1 MKFKR
6 LKNNKWSL
14 HINWGLGVVLG
25 VCVGSIYAFFKGMGL
40 IFFLSQENFIFNFNS
55 LKFGK
60 QETEIRKLHSINMKC

>member
-40 IFFLSQENFIFNFNS
+40 IFFLSQENFIFNF
-55 LKFGK
+55 
-60 QETEIRKLHSINMKC
+60 